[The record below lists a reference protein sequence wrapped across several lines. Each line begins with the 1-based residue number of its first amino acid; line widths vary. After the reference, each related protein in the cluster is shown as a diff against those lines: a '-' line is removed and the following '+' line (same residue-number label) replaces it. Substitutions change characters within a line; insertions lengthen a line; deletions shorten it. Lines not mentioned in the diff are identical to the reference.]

1 MWLDR
6 RTFRSAIAREEVDGK
21 EKRLAGCLLGHHPRT
36 ALPFSKREP
45 SRNLLQVSS
54 VAAWW
59 EFYMPKSQSDSTE
72 FQGFQS
78 PNYTQVPDELIDHLM
93 AEGRAVHHPPHLRLQ
108 AGE

>member
-1 MWLDR
+1 
-6 RTFRSAIAREEVDGK
+6 
-21 EKRLAGCLLGHHPRT
+21 
-36 ALPFSKREP
+36 
-45 SRNLLQVSS
+45 
-54 VAAWW
+54 
-59 EFYMPKSQSDSTE
+59 MPKSQSDSTE